1 MIKLD
6 PNPTPLTYIAHSD
19 VGVAPARRFI
29 VLVPCLEVDLTPVT
43 HRVWELANATGA
55 HVKLLGLCNDET
67 QEPSLRRRLVT
78 MCAIMNYGSV
88 SAEAEVACGNNWVD
102 AVKSRRQAGDIV
114 VCFAEQRAGLLQ
126 RPLSQILQSDLDVP
140 LYVLSGLYPPRDSS
154 SGWLARAAAWIGSIA
169 IIAGFFVLQSRISLL
184 TDWSQT
190 ILMLLST
197 AVEVW
202 AIWVWNSLLE

>member
-6 PNPTPLTYIAHSD
+6 SSPTRLTY
-19 VGVAPARRFI
+19 VAPSNMDVASVRRFI

-43 HRVWELANATGA
+43 HRVWELAKAPGA

-78 MCAIMNYGSV
+78 MCAIVNYGNV
-88 SAEAEVACGNNWVD
+88 SAEAEVTFGNDWVD
-102 AVKSRRQAGDIV
+102 AVKSRRQAGDMV

-126 RPLSQILQSDLDVP
+126 RPLSQILQSDLDIP
-140 LYVLSGLYPPRDSS
+140 LYILSGLYPPKDSS
-154 SGWLARAAAWIGSIA
+154 SRWLVRAAAWIGSIA
-169 IIAGFFVLQSRISLL
+169 IIAGFFVLQTRISLL

-202 AIWVWNSLLE
+202 AIWIWNSLLE